1 MIDFRYHLVSIVAVF
16 LALAIGI
23 IVGSQALAPEVTSK
37 LSSSLTSAEKYNKA
51 LNNQNNQLRQQL
63 AADNQFAQAAAGSL
77 LTDRLTG
84 QSVVLIV
91 APGADSQTVTGVAT
105 ALASAGAAV
114 TGQLILDS
122 QFFDTGAAT
131 EQALKNTASAHIPP
145 GVRLPR
151 TAADPQISGQQE
163 AAQVISAAIVTGTGV
178 PTMPQ
183 DETQQILTAFG
194 QQGFLQVSDNGTA
207 ALAGQATMAV
217 VVIPST
223 VPSQKIGTPFNLAL
237 VSFTQDLQE
246 ASRGAVLAGAF
257 SGSGAG
263 SAIDAVSSG
272 AAGVA
277 LTTVDNADSVVG
289 QIIVVQALRN
299 LLSPNATP
307 ASYGARPGAVPS
319 PAPSPIPSPSESP
332 TTHTRKKKH

>member
-1 MIDFRYHLVSIVAVF
+1 LIDFRYHLVSIVAVF

-37 LSSSLTSAEKYNKA
+37 LSSSLTSAEKYNRT

-63 AADNQFAQAAAGSL
+63 AADNEFGQAAQASL
-77 LTDRLTG
+77 LPGRLTG

-91 APGADSQTVTGVAT
+91 APGADNQTVTGVT
-105 ALASAGAAV
+105 SALAKAGATV

-131 EQALKNTASAHIPP
+131 EQALKNTARAHIPP

-151 TAADPQISGQQE
+151 SASDPQISGQQE
-163 AAQVISAAIVTGTGV
+163 AAQVISAAIVAATSV
-178 PTMPQ
+178 PTMTQ
-183 DETQQILTAFG
+183 DESQQILTAFG
-194 QQGFLQVSDNGTA
+194 QQGFLQVSNNGTA

-223 VPSQKIGTPFNLAL
+223 VPSVKVSTPFNLAL
-237 VSFTQDLQE
+237 ISFTQDLQE
-246 ASRGAVLAGAF
+246 ASKGAVLAGAF
-257 SGSGAG
+257 SGSGQG

-272 AAGVA
+272 AAAVA
-277 LTTVDNADSVVG
+277 LTTVDDADSVVG
-289 QIIVVQALRN
+289 QIIVVQALHE
-299 LLSPNATP
+299 LLSPNASP
-307 ASYGARPGAVPS
+307 ASYGARPGVVPS
-319 PAPSPIPSPSESP
+319 PAPSPIPSPSVSP
-332 TTHTRKKKH
+332 TQVRKKKH